1 MIEKGTLKCHQY
13 WPATAGET
21 VTCEAVELSITN
33 VDFVP
38 GENYNVSTLRLTHL
52 GTEEERE
59 VLHFHYTT
67 WPDFGVPTC
76 PDTFLQF
83 LGISCSPSP
92 ICFETEYCADA
103 VRDSDSLSSS
113 VGPAVVHC
121 SAGIGR

>member
-13 WPATAGET
+13 WPASAGET

-52 GTEEERE
+52 GTEEVRE

-83 LGISCSPSP
+83 LGKLLSSPSP
-92 ICFETEYCADA
+92 IFC
-103 VRDSDSLSSS
+103 LSPSI
-113 VGPAVVHC
+113 VQT
-121 SAGIGR
+121 R